1 MEDLE
6 LTKKDVHG
14 RFNSVLRSVQYCQL
28 ERTLEDMKGR
38 GCVSKIG
45 YNSGKFGWNW
55 SAWELYGDD
64 GETVVLVTGHRN
76 LTGKAVNK
84 ATCDTLEKNH
94 YKMTVADILK
104 ALRA

>member
-1 MEDLE
+1 MEDLR

-14 RFNSVLRSVQYCQL
+14 RINSVLHSATFCQL

-64 GETVVLVTGHRN
+64 GKTVVLVTGYGN
-76 LTGKAVNK
+76 LTGKPLKKDV
-84 ATCDTLEKNH
+84 CETLEKNH
-94 YKMTVADILK
+94 YKMTVSDILK
-104 ALRA
+104 ALRS

>member
-14 RFNSVLRSVQYCQL
+14 RFNSVLRSAQYCQL
-28 ERTLEDMKGR
+28 ERTLEDLKGR

-45 YNSGKFGWNW
+45 YNSGKYGWNW

-64 GETVVLVTGHRN
+64 GQTVVLVTGHRN
-76 LTGKAVNK
+76 LTGKAINK
-84 ATCDTLEKNH
+84 DTCDTLEKNH
-94 YKMTVADILK
+94 YKMTASDILE